1 MLSTFFGGIIKML
14 HFLLNFS
21 NEYKKASEWTF
32 SNNFKI
38 KDIYI
43 SSIKSFT
50 IHLLH
55 INQRLGRSGGQFARF
70 QLRRSKFESCWSL
83 HFFFVLEKNHINQK
97 EAVGRSPDL
106 VVMGDDSCLR
116 GFEFESWRCILDGHD
131 IFHIVEKNVLFA
143 WKEQK

>member
-1 MLSTFFGGIIKML
+1 M
-14 HFLLNFS
+14 
-21 NEYKKASEWTF
+21 
-32 SNNFKI
+32 
-38 KDIYI
+38 
-43 SSIKSFT
+43 
-50 IHLLH
+50 
-55 INQRLGRSGGQFARF
+55 
-70 QLRRSKFESCWSL
+70 
-83 HFFFVLEKNHINQK
+83 LEKNHINQK